1 MSTTERRRAFLQHPG
16 FSRLFAPGRLT
27 LGFLLPLEGYPD
39 VPMPTLRDHARLA
52 RLADQLGFAAL
63 WARDVPLLGP
73 DYPDRGPFPD
83 PWVWLGMLAG
93 ATRRIALGT
102 AGAVLPLRHPLHV
115 AKAAGTLGALGGG
128 RFLLGL
134 ASGDRAGEYPAFGLD
149 RADRAALYRDGFAAV
164 RAALADGDAGG
175 GSMELAPRPATP
187 PPMLAMGSAGQTLQ
201 WVAANADGWVSY
213 PRDLASQRRIVGL
226 WRQALE
232 GRAGGEPKPF
242 LQALGV
248 DLSPDPGAPIEP
260 APYGLRL
267 GRDALAR
274 HLAELGAIGVSH
286 VILNPARGGRPAAE
300 VAEEIAAEI
309 LPGFAAVDTR
319 PSPTSGPTQKG

>member
-1 MSTTERRRAFLQHPG
+1 MGPPG
-16 FSRLFAPGRLT
+16 GALAALSPRTSGRPT
-27 LGFLLPLEGYPD
+27 LGLMLPLPLGAD
-39 VPMPTLRDHARLA
+39 GALDTIAALRLA
-52 RLADQLGFAAL
+52 EQAEAGGFAAL

-93 ATRRIALGT
+93 ATRGVALGT

-134 ASGDRAGEYPAFGLD
+134 ASGDRAEEYPAFGRD

-164 RAALADGDAGG
+164 RAALAGGDVGG
-175 GSMELAPRPATP
+175 GLELAPRPVPP
-187 PPMLAMGSAGQTLQ
+187 PPMLAVGSAGQTLQ
-201 WVAANADGWVSY
+201 WVAENADGWVSY

-232 GRAGGEPKPF
+232 ARAGGEPKPF

-248 DLSPDPGAPIEP
+248 DLLPDPGAPIEP

-274 HLAELGAIGVSH
+274 HLAELGALGVSH
-286 VILNPARGGRPAAE
+286 VILNPARGGRPVAE
-300 VAEEIAAEI
+300 VAEEIAAEV
-309 LPGFAAVDTR
+309 LPGFAAANT
-319 PSPTSGPTQKG
+319 SPPPRFGPIRKG